1 MAIDRGD
8 SHYDDA
14 GSWER
19 ACRHIGLFL
28 WWAAERGLASE
39 HHDPKKI
46 RENPTEHFISQC
58 DTKLYDEDMTEDGR
72 AFAASEYGNYLG
84 EVSAYARTLSVTD
97 YEIPENDVT
106 TKHFFDWL
114 DARLAV
120 IHAQRGD

>member
-39 HHDPKKI
+39 DHELASLRANATQHVID
-46 RENPTEHFISQC
+46 HC
-58 DTKLYDEDMTEDGR
+58 DTKLWDEDLTDEGN
-72 AFAASEYGNYLG
+72 AFATSEYDAYLG
-84 EVSAYARTLSVTD
+84 EVSAYARTLGVGD
-97 YEIPENDVT
+97 YEVPEGEVT
-106 TKHFFDWL
+106 KKHFFEWL
-114 DARLAV
+114 DGRLAS
-120 IHAQRGD
+120 RRS